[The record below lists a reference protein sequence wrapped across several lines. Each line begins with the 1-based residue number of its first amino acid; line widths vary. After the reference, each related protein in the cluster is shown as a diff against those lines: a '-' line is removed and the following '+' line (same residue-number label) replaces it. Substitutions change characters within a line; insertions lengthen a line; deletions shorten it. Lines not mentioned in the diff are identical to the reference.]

1 MSNKAVFGKE
11 ETRNLLGMLK
21 SSDTENQT
29 IAFEALK
36 NADGI
41 KSPMGDIACYS
52 MNFAE
57 LASEINVHLEGNKV
71 KFTWREYIQLA
82 QIIWDKIKETSRECA
97 GKEIEVKLP
106 AKLSIVSA
114 AFALIGFKL

>member
-1 MSNKAVFGKE
+1 MQ
-11 ETRNLLGMLK
+11 TNLKDALK
-21 SSDTENQT
+21 SADT
-29 IAFEALK
+29 
-36 NADGI
+36 I
-41 KSPMGDIACYS
+41 KSPLGDVACYS

-57 LASEINVHLEGNKV
+57 LAGEVDIFMEGNKV
-71 KFTWREYIQLA
+71 KFTWRQYIQLA

-106 AKLSIVSA
+106 PKLSIVGA

>member
-1 MSNKAVFGKE
+1 MKRGASVVAE
-11 ETRNLLGMLK
+11 LK
-21 SSDTENQT
+21 RHPPLFSSSENPN
-29 IAFEALK
+29 IVRISFNVSFAFIC
-36 NADGI
+36 I
-41 KSPMGDIACYS
+41 KLE
-52 MNFAE
+52 FEVTE

-106 AKLSIVSA
+106 AKLSLISA

>member
-1 MSNKAVFGKE
+1 MQ
-11 ETRNLLGMLK
+11 TNLK
-21 SSDTENQT
+21 D
-29 IAFEALK
+29 ALK
-36 NADGI
+36 GADTI
-41 KSPMGDIACYS
+41 KSPLGDVACYS

-82 QIIWDKIKETSRECA
+82 QIIWNKIKETSRECA
-97 GKEIEVKLP
+97 GKEISVTLP
-106 AKLSIVSA
+106 PKLSIVGA

>member
-1 MSNKAVFGKE
+1 V
-11 ETRNLLGMLK
+11 
-21 SSDTENQT
+21 
-29 IAFEALK
+29 
-36 NADGI
+36 
-41 KSPMGDIACYS
+41 ACYS
-52 MNFAE
+52 FNFAE
-57 LASEINVHLEGNKV
+57 LTQDISVHLENNKI

-114 AFALIGFKL
+114 AFTLIGFKL

>member
-1 MSNKAVFGKE
+1 MQ
-11 ETRNLLGMLK
+11 TNLK
-21 SSDTENQT
+21 D
-29 IAFEALK
+29 ALK

-41 KSPMGDIACYS
+41 KSPMGDVACYS

-57 LASEINVHLEGNKV
+57 LAGEINVHLEGNKV

-82 QIIWDKIKETSRECA
+82 QIIWDKTKETSKECS
-97 GKEIEVKLP
+97 GKEISVTLP
-106 AKLSIVSA
+106 PKLSIVGA

>member
-1 MSNKAVFGKE
+1 MI
-11 ETRNLLGMLK
+11 ETNLK
-21 SSDTENQT
+21 N
-29 IAFEALK
+29 ALK
-36 NADGI
+36 NADTV
-41 KSPMGDIACYS
+41 KSPIGDIACYS

-57 LASEINVHLEGNKV
+57 LASEVNVFLEGNKV
-71 KFTWREYIQLA
+71 KFTWREYIKLA

-106 AKLSIVSA
+106 AKLSLISA